1 MANIIKIK
9 TPYEQAE
16 PAGKKLLAKAKEE
29 YAKRAEDG
37 KKSSYQAA
45 KEAATY
51 FVHKRNGRIMVT
63 GGYTYCCFEC
73 LYHKSNIKVEGKSIC
88 VMCSNGSYFNKKG
101 DN

>member
-1 MANIIKIK
+1 MIKIK

-16 PAGKKLLAKAKEE
+16 PAGKKLLAKATEE
-29 YAKRAEDG
+29 HLKRREDG

-51 FVHKRNGRIMVT
+51 LVHKRSGRVMVT
-63 GGYTYCCFEC
+63 GGYTYCCFDC
-73 LYHKSNIKVEGKSIC
+73 LYRLDKIC
-88 VMCSNGSYFNKKG
+88 SQCSNGSHFNKKG